1 MEICMRIKEGFVLRT
16 VMGKTVAVAVG
27 PASKS
32 FRGMISLNS
41 TALQIWNG
49 IERGLSEQEI
59 CDEICEKYEVS
70 REKAADDVKKILNTL
85 MAHGVIEND

>member
-1 MEICMRIKEGFVLRT
+1 MRIKEGFVLRT

-59 CDEICEKYEVS
+59 CDELCEKYEVS
-70 REKAADDVKKILNTL
+70 REKAADDVKKILDTL